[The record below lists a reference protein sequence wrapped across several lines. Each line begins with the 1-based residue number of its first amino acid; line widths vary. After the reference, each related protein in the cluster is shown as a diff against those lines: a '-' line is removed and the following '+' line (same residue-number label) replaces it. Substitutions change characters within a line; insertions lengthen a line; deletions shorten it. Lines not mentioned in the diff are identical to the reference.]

1 MQYRSAILYSN
12 EEQRQIAKDSLA
24 AQEELRGA
32 SFATAIEPLDH
43 FYLAEGYHQ
52 KFRLRNLG
60 PVDAEFMAIYPN
72 LEDYINSTA
81 VMRVNAFLGGY
92 GTIEDLENIED
103 ELGLSSKVLEILKQ
117 RLVRLGWVIDCI

>member
-1 MQYRSAILYSN
+1 MQNSWPSI
-12 EEQRQIAKDSLA
+12 QIS
-24 AQEELRGA
+24 Q
-32 SFATAIEPLDH
+32 
-43 FYLAEGYHQ
+43 
-52 KFRLRNLG
+52 
-60 PVDAEFMAIYPN
+60 
-72 LEDYINSTA
+72 DYINSTA